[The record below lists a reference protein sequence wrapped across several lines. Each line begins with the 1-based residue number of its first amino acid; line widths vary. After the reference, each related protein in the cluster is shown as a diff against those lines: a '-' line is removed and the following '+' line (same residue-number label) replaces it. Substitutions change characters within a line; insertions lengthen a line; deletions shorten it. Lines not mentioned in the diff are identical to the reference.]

1 MLLISSTASL
11 DEHLSRPDDAV
22 LETLR
27 RTPGDFLVAGAGGK
41 MGSTVCLM
49 LRRALNA
56 IGRTGSAVCAVS
68 RFSDHRPRLLMEESG
83 VKTIACDLLCRRSL
97 ELLPEVAS
105 VIFMAGQKFGT
116 SGSPEQTWAVN
127 ALLPALV
134 AERFARSR
142 MVVFSTGCVYPL
154 TVVAGSGSVEEDPL
168 LPPGEYAASCV
179 GRERIIGYYSQLNR
193 MPALMFRL
201 CYSVELRYG
210 VLADIAHRVFAGVPV
225 DLQMGWV
232 QVIWQRDAV
241 ARAIR
246 SFDLVSCPPVA
257 LNVTG
262 PRRLSVR
269 WLAEQFGARFG
280 RKPLF
285 SGEESA
291 TAWLWNAAKATEVF
305 GAPETSLDQM
315 LDAVAS
321 WILAG
326 GESLGKPTHFEV
338 QDGNY

>member
-1 MLLISSTASL
+1 MLSISSTASL
-11 DEHLSRPDDAV
+11 DEHLSRPDAAV

-41 MGSTVCLM
+41 MGSHVCLM
-49 LRRALNA
+49 LRRALDS
-56 IGRTGSAVCAVS
+56 IGRSSSAVFAVS
-68 RFSDHRPRLLMEESG
+68 RFSVPQTCQLMQQAG
-83 VKTIACDLLCRRSL
+83 VITVPCDLLDRRSL
-97 ELLPEVAS
+97 ESLPEARS

-116 SGSPEQTWAVN
+116 SGKPEQTWAVN
-127 ALLPALV
+127 TLLPALV

-154 TVVAGSGSVEEDPL
+154 TAVSGSGSAEEDPL

-179 GRERIIGYYSQLNR
+179 GRERIIGYYSQMNQ

-210 VLADIAHRVFAGVPV
+210 VLSDIARRVFAGVPV
-225 DLQMGWV
+225 DVQMGWV
-232 QVIWQRDAV
+232 QVIWQRDAA

-246 SFDLVSCPPVA
+246 SFDFVSCPPPA

-269 WLAEQFGARFG
+269 WLAEQFGTRFG
-280 RKPLF
+280 RQPLF

-291 TAWLWNAAKATEVF
+291 TAWHWNAAKATELF
-305 GAPETSLDQM
+305 GAPETSLVQM
-315 LDAVAS
+315 LDAVAD
-321 WILAG
+321 WIRAG

>member
-56 IGRTGSAVCAVS
+56 IGRTGSAVFGVS

-134 AERFARSR
+134 AERFARTR

-154 TVVAGSGSVEEDPL
+154 TAVAGSGSVEEDPL

-285 SGEESA
+285 HGEESA
-291 TAWLWNAAKATEVF
+291 TAWLWNAARATEVF

>member
-27 RTPGDFLVAGAGGK
+27 RIPGDFLVAGAGGK

-56 IGRTGSAVCAVS
+56 IGRTGSAVYAVS

-97 ELLPEVAS
+97 ELLPESAS
-105 VIFMAGQKFGT
+105 VVFMAGQKFGT

-127 ALLPALV
+127 TLLPALV

-154 TVVAGSGSVEEDPL
+154 TDVAGSGSVEEDPL

-179 GRERIIGYYSQLNR
+179 GRERIIGYYSLLNR

-280 RKPLF
+280 RKPQF
-285 SGEESA
+285 AGEESV

-305 GAPETSLDQM
+305 GAPETSLDEM

-321 WILAG
+321 WILTG

>member
-1 MLLISSTASL
+1 MLSISSPASL

-22 LETLR
+22 LEVLG
-27 RTPGDFLVAGAGGK
+27 RTSGDFLVAGAGGK
-41 MGSTVCLM
+41 MGASVCLM
-49 LRRALNA
+49 LRRGLDA
-56 IGRTGSAVCAVS
+56 IGRKESAVYAVS
-68 RFSDHRPRLLMEESG
+68 RFSVHRQRRLMEESG
-83 VKTIACDLLCRRSL
+83 VKAIACDLLDRRAL
-97 ELLPEVAS
+97 EMLPDVSS

-116 SGSPEQTWAVN
+116 LGRPEQTWAVN
-127 ALLPALV
+127 TLLPALV

-154 TVVAGSGSVEEDPL
+154 SSIAGLGSAEEDPL

-179 GRERIIGYYSQLNR
+179 GRERIIGYYSQLNQ

-201 CYSVELRYG
+201 CYAVELRYG
-210 VLADIAHRVFAGVPV
+210 VLSDIAHRVLAGVPV

-246 SFDLVSCPPVA
+246 SFDLVACPPVA

-262 PRRLSVR
+262 PQRLSVR
-269 WLAEQFGARFG
+269 WLAEQFGDRFG
-280 RKPLF
+280 RQPLF

-291 TAWLWNAAKATEVF
+291 TAWLWNAARATEVF

-315 LDAVAS
+315 LAAVAS
-321 WILAG
+321 WIRTG